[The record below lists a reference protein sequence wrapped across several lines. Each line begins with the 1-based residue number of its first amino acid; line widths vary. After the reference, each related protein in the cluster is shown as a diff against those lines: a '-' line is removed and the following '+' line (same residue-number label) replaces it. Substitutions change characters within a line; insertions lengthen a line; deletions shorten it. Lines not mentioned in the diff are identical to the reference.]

1 MMIDF
6 PEKGTTVAP
15 AGSTVLARRRHYAEF
30 FGLEPLPET
39 FGVVVGNCQAE
50 SLRQVM
56 DAPDRRFVRV
66 PPVHEM
72 TADEAERLHAVAAS
86 AHVVVTQPIRDDY
99 RDLPLGTRQI
109 EAATS
114 ARVVTVPPVRF
125 AGLHPFQAAIRVP
138 GVDEDPP
145 LVAYQDIRTLAGA
158 AGIPVATAL
167 PPESVRAIGD
177 ASIDVL
183 RTREK
188 SCDVAVSDLFD
199 EVSADHMRTVNHPG
213 NAVWLPLGERMLR
226 ALALDG
232 GPTDPGR
239 PLLAAVQAPLEPE
252 VVEAWSLH
260 DAPRAHW
267 LVDGREIDAG
277 EVEAAHRDWYA
288 RHPEFVRAAV
298 ERLAPLVAAWRD
310 A

>member
-6 PEKGTTVAP
+6 PDKGTAVAP
-15 AGSTVLARRRHYAEF
+15 AGSAVLSRRRHYAEF
-30 FGLEPLPET
+30 FGLMPLPDA

-50 SLRQVM
+50 SLRLVM

-72 TADEAERLHAVAAS
+72 TRDEAERLHALTAA
-86 AHVVVTQPIRDDY
+86 AHTVVTQPIRDDY

-109 EAATS
+109 AATTT

-138 GVDEDPP
+138 GVTEDPP
-145 LVAYQDIRTLAGA
+145 LVPYHDVRVLAEA
-158 AGIPVATAL
+158 AGVPVATAL
-167 PPESVRAIGD
+167 SPAGVRAVGD
-177 ASIDVL
+177 ASVDVL
-183 RTREK
+183 RAREIT
-188 SCDVAVSDLFD
+188 CDVAVSDLFD
-199 EVSADHMRTVNHPG
+199 EVTADHMRTVNHPG

-226 ALALDG
+226 TLGLADA
-232 GPTDPGR
+232 PSDPGR
-239 PLLAAVQAPLEPE
+239 PLLASVRAPLEPT
-252 VVEAWSLH
+252 VVEAWSLP
-260 DAPRAHW
+260 DEPRAHW
-267 LVDGREIDAG
+267 IVDGTELDAR
-277 EVEAAHRDWYA
+277 EVEDAHRAWYA

-298 ERLAPLVAAWRD
+298 QRLAPLLAVWRD